1 MLVFLHYVIE
11 TWLKKKF
18 PKHKICATD
27 KTLEQEKHDIDVP
40 LIT

>member
-1 MLVFLHYVIE
+1 MV
-11 TWLKKKF
+11 KKKF

-27 KTLEQEKHDIDVP
+27 KTLEQEKHDIYVP